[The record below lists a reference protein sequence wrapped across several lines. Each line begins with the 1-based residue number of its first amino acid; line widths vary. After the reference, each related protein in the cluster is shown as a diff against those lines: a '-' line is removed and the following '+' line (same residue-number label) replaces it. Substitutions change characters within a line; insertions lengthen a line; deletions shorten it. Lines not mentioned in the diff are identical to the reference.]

1 MELDAGVVREAG
13 RDRQAVGDDGERRL
27 QRERSGEPG
36 DRRSGVQDHCAV
48 VRQFGDGGL
57 RDAVLLVG
65 RRVLAFGEVGLEVQA
80 PGRYRAAV
88 HPAYE
93 TRAVQGLQI
102 AADGL
107 RGDLELLG
115 Q

>member
-1 MELDAGVVREAG
+1 MPGWSARRAAIG
-13 RDRQAVGDDGERRL
+13 RLWVTTVSVAS
-27 QRERSGEPG
+27 SGSAPASRATVEPA
-36 DRRSGVQDHCAV
+36 VQDHCAV
-48 VRQFGDGGL
+48 VGQFGDGGL
-57 RDAVLLVG
+57 GDAVLLVG

-93 TRAVQGLQI
+93 TRAVQGLQV